1 MIIDEKGKLFGKV
14 NLLDLIL
21 VVIILAVIAAACI
34 LFAGGPKAGATLPV
48 TYTVEIQNKDEA
60 YFAHVVE
67 GETVTD
73 GITGVYVGK
82 IKDFEKKPA
91 VVLTQADNRIVAA
104 SPEGRYDGYVQI
116 EVEAGVSYPDLL
128 ASDIELKIGSE
139 IAFRSESLAM
149 HGYIVA
155 VDYDAAQLE
164 EVR

>member
-21 VVIILAVIAAACI
+21 AVIMIAAIAVACI
-34 LFAGGPKAGATLPV
+34 LFAGGPKTGATLPV

-60 YFAHVVE
+60 YFSHVVL

-73 GITGVYVGK
+73 GVTGVYVGK
-82 IKDFEKKPA
+82 IKGFEKKPA
-91 VVLTQADNRIVAA
+91 TIIAQADNRLVATN
-104 SPEGRYDGYVQI
+104 PEGRFDGYVQI

-128 ASDIELKIGSE
+128 ASDIELKIGSDV
-139 IAFRSESLAM
+139 AFRSESLAM
-149 HGYIVA
+149 HGYIVDI
-155 VDYDAAQLE
+155 DYDAAQLE